1 MSNLSYV
8 IILTTDYE
16 LYPFFWLYEYF
27 VASARALIV
36 KGALVHEFNVHVH
49 CLTEGEGEDDYQ
61 TVSHNHNIY

>member
-16 LYPFFWLYEYF
+16 LYPFLLVVRIFCR
-27 VASARALIV
+27 SAHALIV